1 MLQDN
6 VNIILIVGS
15 LLSAT
20 AGFVWVALRMGSA
33 PDAKNQEQDIKS
45 VAEDAVQHIFD
56 DEFRE
61 ELRNR
66 GRLHFEK
73 IIGEN
78 AMFLQ
83 QDLRLTTSQ
92 VNDYM
97 KKEITNTLQD
107 AFTKYE
113 ESIQDA
119 KNIALDS
126 INKTQQ
132 SIEEQRQV
140 LLKQLNEAF
149 ENEKQHMIKR
159 FEDNMSEIVNHYVI
173 SAIGDQIS
181 LEDQLEYILSEL
193 ERNKQAIVEDIKSG
207 T

>member
-1 MLQDN
+1 MIAN
-6 VNIILIVGS
+6 NANTILIVGS

-20 AGFVWVALRMGSA
+20 AGFIWVALRLGGASTA
-33 PDAKNQEQDIKS
+33 NKQEQDIKS
-45 VAEDAVQHIFD
+45 VAENAVEHIFD
-56 DEFRE
+56 EEFRE

-97 KKEITNTLQD
+97 KQEITNTLRE

-140 LLKQLNEAF
+140 MLQQLNEAF
-149 ENEKQHMIKR
+149 EKEKQHMIKR

-173 SAIGDQIS
+173 SAIGNQIS

-193 ERNKQAIVEDIKSG
+193 ERNKKAIVDDIKSG

>member
-20 AGFVWVALRMGSA
+20 IGFIWVAVRLGNKENA
-33 PDAKNQEQDIKS
+33 TKQDQDIKS
-45 VAEDAVQHIFD
+45 VAESAVEHIFD
-56 DEFRE
+56 EEFRE

-97 KKEITNTLQD
+97 KQEITSTLRE

-132 SIEEQRQV
+132 SIEEQRQIM
-140 LLKQLNEAF
+140 LQQLSEAF

-193 ERNKQAIVEDIKSG
+193 ERNKQAIVDDIKSG

>member
-1 MLQDN
+1 VLQDN
-6 VNIILIVGS
+6 VNIILIIGS

-20 AGFVWVALRMGSA
+20 AGFIWVAFRLGSA
-33 PDAKNQEQDIKS
+33 QGPKNPQQDIKS

-56 DEFRE
+56 EEFRE

-97 KKEITNTLQD
+97 KKEITSTLQE
-107 AFTKYE
+107 AFIKYE

-132 SIEEQRQV
+132 SIEEQRQIM
-140 LLKQLNEAF
+140 LKQLSEAF
-149 ENEKQHMIKR
+149 ESEKQHMIKR

-173 SAIGDQIS
+173 SAIGNQIS